1 MKSLSPVRLVVTPQT
16 EPISGSCIHRNF
28 QARVLEWVAISF
40 SRVSS
45 RPRELRNPKRSC
57 CDLSKSVLSLFS
69 SRNFI
74 TSGLTLRSLIWVYL
88 CIWCQIHPLL
98 YLYYVALGL
107 VSLLHDFDQHRDV
120 LLYKDCKQDFS
131 EKDRKKKKA
140 VFYFESPR
148 TEKIVIYL

>member
-1 MKSLSPVRLVVTPQT
+1 MKSLSHVRLVVTPWT
-16 EPISGSCIHRNF
+16 EPIRLLGPWEFPGKSTGVGCHFLLQGIFPTQGASQPQKILLWF
-28 QARVLEWVAISF
+28 M
-40 SRVSS
+40 
-45 RPRELRNPKRSC
+45 
-57 CDLSKSVLSLFS
+57 SKSVLSLFS

-88 CIWCQIHPLL
+88 CIWCQINPFL
-98 YLYYVALGL
+98 YLHYVALGL

-120 LLYKDCKQDFS
+120 LLYKNCKKDFS